1 MSDNDGNSPA
11 DRRRRFVRA
20 LYGLHWALGQDPP
33 AAAQARQKLARL
45 RRSFAGPRQ
54 EAEAYSIV
62 FPFDP
67 PVAEQKAWL
76 LVAGLFAL
84 HPQSPTAPGRS
95 VGGAMRLLATDRGDA
110 ARRRLEQLLSVDG
123 RHLPHY
129 LRQAMT
135 LLRSAEI
142 TLDFHRLLADLI
154 VLLPSEFTA
163 DEAHA
168 VRLRWA
174 RDFYRPDRR
183 TTVAGGSDTSAATIE
198 PATA

>member
-1 MSDNDGNSPA
+1 MSNDGNWPV

-20 LYGLHWALGQDPP
+20 LYGLHSALGQDSP

-45 RRSFAGPRQ
+45 RRSFAGPQQ
-54 EAEAYSIV
+54 EVEAYSV
-62 FPFDP
+62 VLPFDP
-67 PVAEQKAWL
+67 PIAEQKAWL

-84 HPQSPTAPGRS
+84 HPQPPTARWRS
-95 VGGAMRLLATDRGDA
+95 IGGAMRLLATERGDA

-123 RHLPHY
+123 SHLPHY
-129 LRQAMT
+129 LRQAVT

-142 TLDFHRLLADLI
+142 TFDFHLLIEDLI

-174 RDFYRPDRR
+174 RDFYRPERR
-183 TTVAGGSDTSAATIE
+183 PAAGRPDTAAEPIE

>member
-1 MSDNDGNSPA
+1 MSNEGNRQA
-11 DRRRRFVRA
+11 DRRRRFVQA
-20 LYGLHWALGQDPP
+20 LYGLHWSLSQDSP

-45 RRSFAGPRQ
+45 RRSFAGPQR
-54 EAEAYSIV
+54 EVEAYSIV

-76 LVAGLFAL
+76 LLAGLFAL
-84 HPQSPTAPGRS
+84 HPQPPSARRRS
-95 VGGAMRLLATDRGDA
+95 VGGAMRLLATNRGEA
-110 ARRRLEQLLSVDG
+110 ATRRLEQLLSVDAQ
-123 RHLPHY
+123 HLPHY
-129 LRQAMT
+129 IRQTVT

-142 TLDFHRLLADLI
+142 TLDFHLLLDDLI
-154 VLLPSEFTA
+154 VLLGHEFTA

-174 RDFYRPDRR
+174 RDFYRPERR
-183 TTVAGGSDTSAATIE
+183 NPASGQPGVSAEPIE